1 MCCALAAVL
10 VGAGCARDGETE
22 REKRAGL
29 SFDKKKEDV
38 LIMSSG
44 SYSSFDVMR
53 RANLLSLEAEINSSL
68 EIAAAG
74 RWHHDGK

>member
-1 MCCALAAVL
+1 M
-10 VGAGCARDGETE
+10 VGAGCAIERE

-53 RANLLSLEAEINSSL
+53 RANLLSHEAEINSHL
-68 EIAAAG
+68 
-74 RWHHDGK
+74 

>member
-1 MCCALAAVL
+1 MVP
-10 VGAGCARDGETE
+10 GAGCAGE

-53 RANLLSLEAEINSSL
+53 RANLLSHEAEINSSL
-68 EIAAAG
+68 EIAAG
-74 RWHHDGK
+74 RWHHHGK

>member
-1 MCCALAAVL
+1 VLAAGAAWVL
-10 VGAGCARDGETE
+10 TGCAAE

-53 RANLLSLEAEINSSL
+53 RANLLSHEAEINSSL
-68 EIAAAG
+68 G
-74 RWHHDGK
+74 RWHHHGK